1 MEYLD
6 LGNTFI
12 IRLDPGDEIIQSLES
27 FCVNNKIKSGSVMG
41 IGAIRDTKIAYF
53 DPALGDY
60 KDRYFPEGIELTSL
74 MGNIS
79 MMDGA
84 AFPHL
89 HITAAD
95 SDFNMIGGH
104 LISAIVSAT
113 AEIFIEVYDE
123 QFERKL
129 DPKLGM
135 RNLVL
140 REDKTSI

>member
-1 MEYLD
+1 
-6 LGNTFI
+6 
-12 IRLDPGDEIIQSLES
+12 
-27 FCVNNKIKSGSVMG
+27 
-41 IGAIRDTKIAYF
+41 
-53 DPALGDY
+53 
-60 KDRYFPEGIELTSL
+60 

-84 AFPHL
+84 AIPHL
-89 HITAAD
+89 YITAAD

-123 QFERKL
+123 RFGRKP